1 MLEFANYLNIII
13 NSISSNMKK
22 RVNILGANFDQVG
35 LEGSVEKI
43 QDLIKKGGCHQVG
56 TLNPE
61 YIVKAQT
68 SKQLVKVIAKMN
80 LVVPDGVGIV
90 WAAKIKRLGRLKRV
104 RGGDLVEKLAELCQ
118 RKRYKIALFGGGKG
132 VAQKALVVLQKR
144 YPGLQGFADEGPPQG
159 VNLAHLRGV
168 RLLLTALSFKGPIW
182 IDRLLGRLKKK
193 KISLVALEVGG
204 VFNYLAGRT
213 KRPPRII
220 QKIGF
225 EWLWR
230 LFWEPWRLKR
240 QLSLLKFL
248 FLLLRLDPKKP

>member
-1 MLEFANYLNIII
+1 
-13 NSISSNMKK
+13 MKK
-22 RVNILGANFDQVG
+22 RVKILGINFDPVDLDG
-35 LEGSVEKI
+35 AVKKI
-43 QDLIKKGGCHQVG
+43 QNLIKKGGCHQVG

-68 SKQLVKVIAKMN
+68 IKQLARVIAKMN

-90 WAAKIKRLGRLKRV
+90 WAARIKKLGHLKRV
-104 RGGDLVEKLAELCQ
+104 RGGDLVEKIAAVCS
-118 RKRYKIALFGGGKG
+118 KKGYKIALIGGEEGI
-132 VAQKALVVLQKR
+132 AQEALLVLQKKF
-144 YPGLQGFADEGPPQG
+144 PGLKGFADEGPPQG

-182 IDRLLGRLKKK
+182 IDKLLGELKKK
-193 KISLVALEVGG
+193 GISLVALEVGG
-204 VFNYLAGRT
+204 VFNYLAGRA

-220 QKIGF
+220 QKMGL

-240 QLSLLKFL
+240 QLALVKFL
-248 FLLLRLDPKKP
+248 FLLFRLEPKKP